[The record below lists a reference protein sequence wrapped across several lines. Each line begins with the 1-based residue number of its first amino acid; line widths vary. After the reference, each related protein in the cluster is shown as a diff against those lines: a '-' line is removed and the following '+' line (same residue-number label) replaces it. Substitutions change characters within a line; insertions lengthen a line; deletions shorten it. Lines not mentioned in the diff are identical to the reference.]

1 MVAAIDFIFIVC
13 WLVLV
18 VSSGSLGVFTSS
30 FDPILRAMQFVGWL
44 GSLGTLLVFYAV
56 VKTWGAAGEWW
67 LSHLGNVTIA
77 AAALSFSWFLLHWH
91 LLHFSLMY

>member
-1 MVAAIDFIFIVC
+1 MVAAIDLVFIVC

-18 VSSGSLGVFTSS
+18 ISSSNSNPFVSS
-30 FDPILRAMQFVGWL
+30 FDPMLRVMQIVGWL

-56 VKTWGAAGEWW
+56 INTWGSTGEWW
-67 LSHLGNVTIA
+67 LSHLGNLSMS